1 MNSNLKLLPAALF
14 VAVLALAGCGGG
26 SSDDMTPDPAPTPTP
41 TPTPP
46 PSGNEQV
53 DQSGK
58 AVEAALAARTAA
70 LKAEADGETA
80 AKGLTTRAVRGNS
93 AMAAMNAQAII
104 DAAAEVE
111 KQIMA
116 AENAVAMIEAAIAA
130 LPADTV
136 NRAGVLASLNDDLMS
151 AKGYLTDIND
161 DVNLEGELYMVKGQ
175 LDEGMPSDFSTK
187 VAAAIQSAF
196 DAEDS
201 PGTAWW
207 LDVVADD
214 NRVGHTNA
222 AGADADARAARLKYG
237 VSAST
242 APPSFM
248 PLTLTGGALNLSGA
262 LLSQFTDRGD
272 GAEEDGVLV
281 AAELTTGTT
290 PINANPRAVTYKGLM
305 GNLTCATATECG
317 SKDGALTGPWSLAM
331 DPASRTTDSDP
342 NALYR
347 LVEGKYVAFEGGYVT
362 YGYWLGGT
370 DDAPNINTF
379 AVPSGYGDFVAATV
393 TVGSTAGPLTASYNG
408 DASGIAV
415 IRTVNPNDATDVTSR
430 RSGAFTADVSL
441 SADFSGTAPEL
452 SGDITG
458 FAGGVADPTWRVELR
473 PANVDTSTGALTAD
487 PIPAAVGFRGT
498 SEAETE
504 GRWTAQMAGGAAG
517 ARPTA
522 VYGGFGAY
530 FPNGEAVG
538 AYQAD

>member
-1 MNSNLKLLPAALF
+1 M
-14 VAVLALAGCGGG
+14 
-26 SSDDMTPDPAPTPTP
+26 
-41 TPTPP
+41 
-46 PSGNEQV
+46 
-53 DQSGK
+53 
-58 AVEAALAARTAA
+58 
-70 LKAEADGETA
+70 
-80 AKGLTTRAVRGNS
+80 
-93 AMAAMNAQAII
+93 
-104 DAAAEVE
+104 
-111 KQIMA
+111 
-116 AENAVAMIEAAIAA
+116 
-130 LPADTV
+130 
-136 NRAGVLASLNDDLMS
+136 
-151 AKGYLTDIND
+151 
-161 DVNLEGELYMVKGQ
+161 
-175 LDEGMPSDFSTK
+175 
-187 VAAAIQSAF
+187 
-196 DAEDS
+196 
-201 PGTAWW
+201 
-207 LDVVADD
+207 
-214 NRVGHTNA
+214 
-222 AGADADARAARLKYG
+222 KYG

-242 APPSFM
+242 APDSFK
-248 PLTLTGGALNLSGA
+248 PLTLTSGALNLTGA
-262 LLSQFTDRGD
+262 LLSQFTDRGTD
-272 GAEEDGVLV
+272 TGEDGVLV
-281 AAELTTGTT
+281 AAELEG
-290 PINANPRAVTYKGLM
+290 IASAARDVTYKGLM
-305 GNLTCATATECG
+305 GQLTCATAAECG

-331 DPASRTTDSDP
+331 DPATRTTDSDP

-379 AVPSGYGDFVAATV
+379 AIPSGFGDFVAATV
-393 TVGSTAGPLTASYNG
+393 TVGSAAGPLTASYNG

-441 SADFSGTAPEL
+441 SADFSGTEPEL

-473 PANVDTSTGALTAD
+473 PANVNASGALTAT

-504 GRWTAQMAGGAAG
+504 GRWSAQMAGGAAG